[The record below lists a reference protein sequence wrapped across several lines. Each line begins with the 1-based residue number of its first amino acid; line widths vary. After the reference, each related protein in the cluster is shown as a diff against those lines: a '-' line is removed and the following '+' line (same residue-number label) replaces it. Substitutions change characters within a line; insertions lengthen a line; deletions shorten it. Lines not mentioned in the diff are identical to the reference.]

1 MIFFLGYG
9 TKINALE
16 FLRMVN
22 ALNLK
27 KYICVRVL
35 YTKQKKFETKKTYGQ
50 DKILPQPKQI
60 YTGMPVMPVTN
71 SRYAPPLGRP

>member
-1 MIFFLGYG
+1 MYFIPCKLLMIFFLGYG

-27 KYICVRVL
+27 K
-35 YTKQKKFETKKTYGQ
+35 
-50 DKILPQPKQI
+50 
-60 YTGMPVMPVTN
+60 
-71 SRYAPPLGRP
+71 

>member
-35 YTKQKKFETKKTYGQ
+35 YTKQKKFETKKN
-50 DKILPQPKQI
+50 LW
-60 YTGMPVMPVTN
+60 
-71 SRYAPPLGRP
+71 SR